1 MRSSVLKIIVVLF
14 LFNIIFP
21 LRTQAVTFP
30 NPFCPP
36 ASPTC
41 NTTFADIID
50 KIINFILYVGA
61 AIFPIMASI
70 AGFLFLSSGGDP
82 SKVKKAKDILLYSVI
97 GLFIVLL
104 ARGIIS
110 QLVL

>member
-1 MRSSVLKIIVVLF
+1 MKSSFSKIILVLF
-14 LFNIIFP
+14 LFNILLPSTI
-21 LRTQAVTFP
+21 RAVTFTP
-30 NPFCPP
+30 STN
-36 ASPTC
+36 
-41 NTTFADIID
+41 NTSFEQIID
-50 KIINFILYVGA
+50 AIINYIFLAGVI
-61 AIFPIMASI
+61 IFPIMAII

-110 QLVL
+110 VIKSVIGVS